1 MVYAI
6 LAVLVVV
13 CSFGWLVQYVHTAAI
28 IRWIVRN
35 EIPFSADQITDDLD
49 YVWRKVLRIK

>member
-6 LAVLVVV
+6 LVVLVVV
-13 CSFGWLVQYVHTAAI
+13 CSFGWLVQYVQTAAI

-35 EIPFSADQITDDLD
+35 EIPFSADQIADDLS
-49 YVWRKVLRIK
+49 YVWRKVLHIK